1 MEKLDKVINYIMNSS
16 EYQDCIKLKKQMS
29 SNKDLIELIDKV
41 KDLQKKYIKSNR
53 DESIKK
59 ELDSNIK
66 QLEDIPIYN
75 IYMSKLDIVNR
86 NIDYVKDELNEY
98 FYNITNNGK

>member
-1 MEKLDKVINYIMNSS
+1 MEKLDRVINYIMNSP

-59 ELDSNIK
+59 ELDSSVK
-66 QLEDIPIYN
+66 LLEEIPIYN

-86 NIDYVKDELNEY
+86 DIDYVKDELNEY

>member
-16 EYQDCIKLKKQMS
+16 EYKDCIKLKKQMS

-41 KDLQKKYIKSNR
+41 KYLQKKYIKSNR